1 MPRRY
6 LRSRFSKVSSDL
18 LYTPCIIAADVARTQ
33 PDRVCHSS
41 DRRREQ
47 GGDQPCIGDDCDAS
61 QFGKISLDARLDA
74 VAPDAEQ
81 PRLALETGLEQAVAC
96 LETEDRVF
104 LVRKAQRADYVPVV
118 VRVVEVD
125 VAVGLDAV
133 AQHVLVVAPNE
144 D

>member
-1 MPRRY
+1 MPH
-6 LRSRFSKVSSDL
+6 SSPFFLFFFFNDTATTEI
-18 LYTPCIIAADVARTQ
+18 YTLSLHDALPISTSQGRNRT
-33 PDRVCHSS
+33 RVCDSS

-96 LETEDRVF
+96 LETED
-104 LVRKAQRADYVPVV
+104 
-118 VRVVEVD
+118 
-125 VAVGLDAV
+125 
-133 AQHVLVVAPNE
+133 
-144 D
+144 